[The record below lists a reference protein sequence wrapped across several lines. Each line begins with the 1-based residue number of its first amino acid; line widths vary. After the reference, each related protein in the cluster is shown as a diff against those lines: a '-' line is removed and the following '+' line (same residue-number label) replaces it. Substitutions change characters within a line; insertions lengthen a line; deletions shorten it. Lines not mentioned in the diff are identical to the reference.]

1 MRHGL
6 WLYPA
11 DDPALCERVSTLLL
25 AQDIPLAG
33 FTNEPSRLFIGTEDR
48 TAFLFRLSQAVFL
61 GHSIPASL
69 VLRHLSSDATPGNV
83 LRRCLEWQENLLP
96 YLHTVDTPVPGNGFF
111 RLGNDLLICPL
122 NDLGASDAQLPD
134 GSWTDIVTGE
144 VFTGR
149 IRCLRSPNAMPILAR
164 EGAVIPTGNASFPT
178 LHWYQAPEHA
188 LGLMHPEPYHLI
200 LHRDGVESYLR

>member
-11 DDPALCERVSTLLL
+11 DDPALCERVSAILL

-33 FTNEPSRLFIGTEDR
+33 FTDEQSYLFTGTEDR
-48 TAFLFRLSQAVFL
+48 TAFLFRLSQALFL
-61 GHSIPASL
+61 GNTLPSALI
-69 VLRHLSSDATPGNV
+69 LRHLSGDATPGNV

-96 YLHTVDTPVPGNGFF
+96 YLHTVVVPVPGNGFF
-111 RLGNDLLICPL
+111 RLGDDLLICPL
-122 NDLGASDAQLPD
+122 NDFGASDAHLPD
-134 GSWTDIVTGE
+134 GSWTDIMTGE
-144 VFTGR
+144 VFTGHL
-149 IRCLRSPNAMPILAR
+149 RCLRSPNAMPILAR
-164 EGAVIPTGNASFPT
+164 EGAIIPTGNASCPT

-200 LHRDGVESYLR
+200 LHRDGVETCLR